1 VKTSG
6 RSLLG
11 LVVLVLAVSTA
22 NRWWVGRHS
31 DALGQQVASLAQPG
45 DIRMIASE
53 NCAICLDARQ
63 WLLRNE
69 VAFSECLI
77 ERDAVCRADFDALG
91 AAGTPVIVVRGKAQ
105 LGFNAERLRLALSRA
120 G

>member
-1 VKTSG
+1 MQVSR

-11 LVVLVLAVSTA
+11 LVVLVLAVSAA
-22 NRWWVGRHS
+22 NRWWVGRHD
-31 DALGQQVASLAQPG
+31 DAQGAAIAALAQPG
-45 DIRMIASE
+45 DIRMISSE
-53 NCAICLDARQ
+53 NCAICLEARN

-77 ERDAVCRADFDALG
+77 ERDAACRADFNALG
-91 AAGTPVIVVRGKAQ
+91 APGTPVVMVRGKPQ
-105 LGFNAERLRLALSRA
+105 LGFNAERLRLALSSA

>member
-1 VKTSG
+1 MKTSG

-11 LVVLVLAVSTA
+11 LVVLVLAVSAA

-31 DALGQQVASLAQPG
+31 DALGHQVASMAQPG

-53 NCAICLDARQ
+53 NCAICLEARH

-77 ERDAVCRADFDALG
+77 ERDATCRADFDALG
-91 AAGTPVIVVRGKAQ
+91 ATGTPVIVVRGKPQ